1 MKRYY
6 KIYGMLLAS
15 DVKIEEA
22 LELAPVQDEQVDV
35 WIETG
40 DFEPDV
46 KAKLDETDKQGS
58 FSFYRHDSMFFHVEK
73 VASYHVTKQRI
84 CVKPEEGADLMEVKT
99 FLLGSALGYCMNL
112 RNMVV
117 IHGGAVCKNGK
128 GLIVTGESGAGKSTL
143 SCALRNYG
151 YDFIADDVCA
161 ISESEAENP
170 HINLAYPQQKLCRD
184 AALRQGYDLSELIY
198 INEERDKFAI
208 RLKDGFMPDGADF
221 HVLYEIVLSDEQVLS
236 VREINGHEK
245 LFALIRNIYRGESS
259 FEMWGVPPHYMKACA
274 TIASKIRIYQIS
286 RPKEGNAL
294 DEMISFVEQTIGE
307 GEKS

>member
-6 KIYGMLLAS
+6 KIYGMLMAS

-46 KAKLDETDKQGS
+46 KAKLDETNKQGS

-143 SCALRNYG
+143 SCALRKYG

-161 ISESEAENP
+161 ISVSEAENP

-208 RLKDGFMPDGADF
+208 RLKDRFMPDGEDF
-221 HVLYEIVLSDEQVLS
+221 YVLYEIVLSDEQELS

-307 GEKS
+307 GEKR

>member
-46 KAKLDETDKQGS
+46 KTKLDETDKQGS

-161 ISESEAENP
+161 ISVSEAENP

-208 RLKDGFMPDGADF
+208 RLKDRFMPDGADF
-221 HVLYEIVLSDEQVLS
+221 YVLYEIVLSDEQELS
-236 VREINGHEK
+236 VREIDGHEK
-245 LFALIRNIYRGESS
+245 LFVLLRNIYRGESS

>member
-143 SCALRNYG
+143 SCALRKYG

-161 ISESEAENP
+161 ISVSEAENP

-208 RLKDGFMPDGADF
+208 RLKDRFMPDGADF
-221 HVLYEIVLSDEQVLS
+221 YVLYEIVLSDEQELS
-236 VREINGHEK
+236 VREIDGHEK
-245 LFALIRNIYRGESS
+245 LFVLLRNIYRGESS